1 MNMHRDAGRLDCSAC
16 EQAILRAE
24 ALEDA
29 LNDSSVT
36 DHVAECGECRE
47 FFESLR
53 EVRPALDQYRV
64 REPSEVLIETVL
76 RRAVQ
81 PHAADLVPERA
92 RIDAGV
98 FRVLLAGLVSLPLVI
113 LINTM
118 MGWAL
123 YEVAISLLPR
133 TIALYCVGLFVVWA
147 SLAMSFGYASLPFL
161 GAFVNRPAGRL
172 RIANP

>member
-1 MNMHRDAGRLDCSAC
+1 MNMHRDPGRLDCAAC
-16 EQAILRAE
+16 EQAILLTE
-24 ALEDA
+24 ALEDG
-29 LNDSSVT
+29 LKDSSVA
-36 DHVAECGECRE
+36 DHVAECRECRE

-53 EVRPALDQYRV
+53 EVKPVLDQYRV
-64 REPSEVLIETVL
+64 PELSEELIETVL

-81 PHAADLVPERA
+81 PHAADLVPERD

-98 FRVLLAGLVSLPLVI
+98 FRALLAGLVSLPLVI

-133 TIALYCVGLFVVWA
+133 TIALYCVGLFVAWV

-161 GAFVNRPAGRL
+161 GALVRNAPGRL
-172 RIANP
+172 RTADS

>member
-1 MNMHRDAGRLDCSAC
+1 MHRDAGRLDCSAC

-29 LNDSSVT
+29 LNDSSVA

-64 REPSEVLIETVL
+64 REPSEELIETVL
-76 RRAVQ
+76 LRAVQ

-92 RIDAGV
+92 RVDAGV

-113 LINTM
+113 LINAM

-161 GAFVNRPAGRL
+161 GAFVNRPTGRL